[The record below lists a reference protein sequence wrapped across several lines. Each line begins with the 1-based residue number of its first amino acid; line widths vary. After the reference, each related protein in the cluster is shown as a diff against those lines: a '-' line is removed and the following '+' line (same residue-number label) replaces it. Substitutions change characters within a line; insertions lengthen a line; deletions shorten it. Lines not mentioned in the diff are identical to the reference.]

1 MLALCINN
9 YELISK
15 QMDEIQIKF
24 RKKLM
29 QKLVETYYLA
39 RVGGFHMQG
48 IIRALWQQQ
57 TQARRR
63 LCWTQQK
70 LVGFS

>member
-1 MLALCINN
+1 
-9 YELISK
+9 
-15 QMDEIQIKF
+15 MDEIQIKL

-48 IIRALWQQQ
+48 
-57 TQARRR
+57 T
-63 LCWTQQK
+63 
-70 LVGFS
+70 